1 MAAPL
6 ITTDDL
12 VLAFDGN
19 AEELRRIAGDDGTGT
34 ARADRVAYGIG
45 VASEEGYG
53 ILRAGFVTNEAIQRL
68 AANDPAVRHALAMIF
83 REVLAQGKSEFRLP
97 DGQTVFSGDARR
109 ARDLLREKSR
119 GGVRTSAEEVTPNGP
134 GESSLLR
141 PRTANTQRSV
151 LTDPRTGKVT
161 GF

>member
-45 VASEEGYG
+45 VASE
-53 ILRAGFVTNEAIQRL
+53 
-68 AANDPAVRHALAMIF
+68 
-83 REVLAQGKSEFRLP
+83 
-97 DGQTVFSGDARR
+97 
-109 ARDLLREKSR
+109 
-119 GGVRTSAEEVTPNGP
+119 
-134 GESSLLR
+134 
-141 PRTANTQRSV
+141 
-151 LTDPRTGKVT
+151 
-161 GF
+161 